1 MVKIVRERLS
11 NQVYLIL
18 KEMIAN
24 YRFQPGV
31 RLNIEQLA
39 RELGTSRTPVW
50 EAVHRLVQEGL
61 LVNVTNRGVFIV
73 ELSPQSAL
81 ELYTVR
87 EALEGLAARL
97 AAENADGKTLKK
109 MEKCLDEQEK
119 IVLQKDLV
127 GYSHLDFDFHAFIY
141 ELSDNQVLKEMLET
155 IRGRMRTV
163 AVHIQ
168 SILPELYEDH
178 REIMEAIKAR
188 DPDSAETAF
197 KEHNQRVIK
206 HIRRSMTPDGEW
218 VKTRPDA
225 HEPVVKTLRIKE

>member
-11 NQVYLIL
+11 NQVYLVL

-61 LVNVTNRGVFIV
+61 LMNITNRGVFIV
-73 ELSPQSAL
+73 ELSPRAAL

-87 EALEGLAARL
+87 EVLEGLAARL

-119 IVLQKDLV
+119 VVHRKDLV
-127 GYSHLDFDFHAFIY
+127 GYSHLDFDFHAHIY
-141 ELSDNQVLKEMLET
+141 EMSDNQALRELLET

-163 AVHIQ
+163 AVHIR

-178 REIMEAIKAR
+178 RRIMEAINAG
-188 DPDSAETAF
+188 DPDRAEGAF
-197 KEHNQRVIK
+197 KKHNLRVIK
-206 HIRRSMTPDGEW
+206 HIRKSMTPEGKW
-218 VKTRPDA
+218 VQTRPEA
-225 HEPVVKTLRIKE
+225 QEPAAKAVRIR